1 MEFHVKSISFA
12 GPLDLL
18 LELVKKNKCSIED
31 IFIKDIIQQYFEIIE
46 VGDIKGS
53 ELASDFLLMASNLL
67 RIKSRYFIY
76 LSDSEE
82 EEDPAKGLFHLLEEY
97 KTYKALSLSLSEL
110 YQNTDVYY
118 TNKPIEVLEE
128 NHIDFSSSTI
138 LDLYQNYI
146 KYEEKDE
153 LPRTNLISYK
163 KISLQTKIDEMEFTL
178 KKLTK
183 VYFSSLVNKTVRD
196 DVVAG
201 FLGVLEMA
209 REQKVNLTQDEI
221 FENILIE
228 NILIER
234 QI

>member
-1 MEFHVKSISFA
+1 M
-12 GPLDLL
+12 
-18 LELVKKNKCSIED
+18 
-31 IFIKDIIQQYFEIIE
+31 
-46 VGDIKGS
+46 
-53 ELASDFLLMASNLL
+53 
-67 RIKSRYFIY
+67 
-76 LSDSEE
+76 
-82 EEDPAKGLFHLLEEY
+82 
-97 KTYKALSLSLSEL
+97 
-110 YQNTDVYY
+110 
-118 TNKPIEVLEE
+118 LEE